1 MLTQTIDRY
10 LAVRRAAGFRLRTTE
25 GFLRCYARFAA
36 ERGEVHVCAQ
46 TALDWAALA
55 PSASQRGRRLE
66 AVAIFAQHAQAEDKQ
81 HEAPPREVFRRQ
93 RLLYRPFIFTENQI
107 RQLLEQAA
115 LLPPAGSL
123 RPWTY
128 CTLFSLLA
136 ITGLRISEAL
146 ALRFEDITVDGL
158 LIRQTKFH
166 KSRLVPLHPSAH
178 AGLERYLRRRRSRG
192 GADDHVFISRR
203 GRVLHYQ
210 TALKTFR
217 TLIRQIGL
225 QPDLGQQSPR
235 PRIHDLRHSWAVR
248 ALEASPTGYDQVNKH
263 VLAVSTY
270 LGHVKLTSTYVY
282 LHATSRLLA
291 DIAARC
297 DNCDEGATS

>member
-158 LIRQTKFH
+158 LIHQTKFH

>member
-1 MLTQTIDRY
+1 
-10 LAVRRAAGFRLRTTE
+10 
-25 GFLRCYARFAA
+25 
-36 ERGEVHVCAQ
+36 
-46 TALDWAALA
+46 
-55 PSASQRGRRLE
+55 
-66 AVAIFAQHAQAEDKQ
+66 
-81 HEAPPREVFRRQ
+81 VFRRQ
-93 RLLYRPFIFTENQI
+93 RLLYRPFIFTEDQI

-192 GADDHVFISRR
+192 GADDHVFVSRR

-210 TALKTFR
+210 TALETFR

-248 ALEASPTGYDQVNKH
+248 ALEASPTGYDQVNRH

-297 DNCDEGATS
+297 DNYDEGATS